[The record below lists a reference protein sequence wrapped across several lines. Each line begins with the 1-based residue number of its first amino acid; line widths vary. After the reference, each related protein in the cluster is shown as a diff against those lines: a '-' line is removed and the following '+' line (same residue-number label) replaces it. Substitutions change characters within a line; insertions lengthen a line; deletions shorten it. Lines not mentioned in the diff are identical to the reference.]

1 MEKDTIDRMTTRIG
15 PNCRLG
21 TVQTSSFRY
30 HEHYFLEYMGSVD
43 NCRLNDF
50 LDSIPLSYFDEYFR
64 HRDER
69 YVDDVSNED
78 EAQLA
83 LNISAVIPID
93 TYIMLSK
100 SSLESLV
107 GKICYCFDKNGGLF
121 RGTIQKVDATFEAPK
136 TEHGFNY
143 NRSARQVHITYHVN
157 VDGAHP
163 EIVCNSVYYSELDAV
178 KAMSEQR
185 TNVKD

>member
-1 MEKDTIDRMTTRIG
+1 MTEDTFRMTTRIE

-30 HEHYFLEYMGSVD
+30 DEHHFLEYMGSVD

-50 LDSIPLSYFDEYFR
+50 LDLIPLSYFDEYFR

-83 LNISAVIPID
+83 LNISVVIPID
-93 TYIMLSK
+93 SYIMLSK
-100 SSLESLV
+100 SELERLV
-107 GKICYCFDKNGGLF
+107 GKICYCFDENGGMF
-121 RGTIQKVDATFEAPK
+121 RGAIQKVAATFEAPQ
-136 TEHGFNY
+136 TEHGFDY
-143 NRSARQVHITYHVN
+143 NRNARRVHIVYHVQT
-157 VDGAHP
+157 DDAHP
-163 EIVCNSVYYSELDAV
+163 EIVCKKVYFSAEDAAKALSE
-178 KAMSEQR
+178 R
-185 TNVKD
+185 

>member
-1 MEKDTIDRMTTRIG
+1 MEKDIIDRMTTRIG

-30 HEHYFLEYMGSVD
+30 HEHHFMEYMGSVD

-50 LDSIPLSYFDEYFR
+50 LDLIPLSYFDEYFR

-69 YVDDVSNED
+69 YVDDVRNED

-83 LNISAVIPID
+83 LNISAQIPID
-93 TYIMLSK
+93 TYISV
-100 SSLESLV
+100 SRNELERLV